1 MKNKANFWLNLMIV
15 LAFIYGGIAIAS
27 LVFIPIGIYT
37 IYGALYYSTCTKL
50 TDSELYTQKNR
61 LKNWA
66 IYFSIFMFPLGLF
79 SIVIYNIASDNKISV
94 ESSEDYTYTKPNA
107 ETNNNEEE
115 HKNYTQ
121 SEATQKVIS
130 QEDMEK
136 FEQLKRYKEQG
147 IITDA
152 EFEKAKKEIF
162 E

>member
-15 LAFIYGGIAIAS
+15 LAFIYGGVAIAS
-27 LVFIPIGIYT
+27 LVFIPIGIYS
-37 IYGALYYSTCTKL
+37 IYGAMYYSSCTKL

-79 SIVIYNIASDNKISV
+79 SIVIAKIAGDNKVSV
-94 ESSEDYTYTKPNA
+94 EPSGEPNYTFT
-107 ETNNNEEE
+107 ETQVNEEVQ
-115 HKNYTQ
+115 KNYTN
-121 SEATQKVIS
+121 SETTQKVIS
-130 QEDMEK
+130 EEDMEK

-152 EFEKAKKEIF
+152 EFERAKKEIF